1 MSDDLHDE
9 ELQFDLDSRS
19 LGMYIDHLTDEDELS
34 LMEGLAEELLMAS
47 YESIKPLSAQCIYK
61 MYNCVLVIC
70 GTVGGPLSKRYH
82 ELHDLDEYVGKD
94 VV

>member
-1 MSDDLHDE
+1 MSDDLRDE

-70 GTVGGPLSKRYH
+70 GNYTISTSMSGRTLC
-82 ELHDLDEYVGKD
+82 D
-94 VV
+94 V